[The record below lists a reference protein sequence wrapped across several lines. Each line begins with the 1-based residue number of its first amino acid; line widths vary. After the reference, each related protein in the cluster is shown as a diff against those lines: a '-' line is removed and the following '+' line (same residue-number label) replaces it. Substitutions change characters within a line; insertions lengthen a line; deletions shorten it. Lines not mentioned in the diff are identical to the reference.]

1 MGILEKAFNQLGK
14 SAGRELGKRLGPGFS
29 VTFDSGGSVR
39 AAQAQHLNRYTAH
52 PNPAQPDAAMYYANP
67 QLYVNHRP
75 QPPPP
80 QPIVTESAPPSAP
93 TDITPAS
100 EPAPAPAEVTASPVP
115 DLSALRTEI
124 SLPASMATN
133 LDDLGNSEDEP
144 QFQKADLQAPI
155 QQPGKLHKGAK
166 NDPEDVRNLQQM
178 LKNIGMGDML
188 GKTGGK
194 YDGVD
199 GVFGDK
205 TERAIIHFQT
215 SMGLTPSGQVDA
227 KTMQALME
235 KNSEVVLNQHSQP
248 DAPRTPRRNAPGMSA

>member
-29 VTFDSGGSVR
+29 VTFDSGGSVH
-39 AAQAQHLNRYTAH
+39 AAQTQHLNRYTVQ
-52 PNPAQPDAAMYYANP
+52 PNPAQPDAAQPDAAMYYANP
-67 QLYVNHRP
+67 QLYVTHRP
-75 QPPPP
+75 QTPVA
-80 QPIVTESAPPSAP
+80 QPIAAPV
-93 TDITPAS
+93 DITPAS
-100 EPAPAPAEVTASPVP
+100 APAPATAEVTASPAP

-133 LDDLGNSEDEP
+133 LDDLGNSEDKP
-144 QFQKADLQAPI
+144 QFQKADLHVPI
-155 QQPGKLHKGAK
+155 QQPGHLRKGPK

-194 YDGVD
+194 HDGVD

-235 KNSEVVLNQHSQP
+235 KNSEAVLNQHSQP
-248 DAPRTPRRNAPGMSA
+248 DAPRTPRRNSPGMSA

>member
-39 AAQAQHLNRYTAH
+39 TAQAQHINRYAVQ

-67 QLYVNHRP
+67 QLYVNHST
-75 QPPPP
+75 QPPIA
-80 QPIVTESAPPSAP
+80 QPIAAPV
-93 TDITPAS
+93 DITPVS
-100 EPAPAPAEVTASPVP
+100 EPAPATAEVTASPAP

-144 QFQKADLQAPI
+144 QFQNVDLQAPI

-194 YDGVD
+194 HDGVD

-235 KNSEVVLNQHSQP
+235 KNSEAVLNQHSQP
-248 DAPRTPRRNAPGMSA
+248 DAPRTPRRNSPGMSA